1 MTRRLRRFFCRLLLC
16 TLLFSQWA
24 VASYVCPGLPSAQ
37 EAAPASA
44 AAAMAD
50 CEDMAGMPD
59 PASPKLCVDHCQQ
72 GHQSVDRADPPVL
85 AVALL
90 ASVYPLPIAI
100 AGHREQAAPAARRGE
115 PVAAS
120 PPHEILH
127 CCFRI

>member
-1 MTRRLRRFFCRLLLC
+1 VTRRLRQLFCRLLLC

-24 VASYVCPGLPSAQ
+24 VASYVCPGMPSAQ
-37 EAAPASA
+37 ASA
-44 AAAMAD
+44 ATGMAAMAD
-50 CEDMAGMPD
+50 CDDVAGMPD

-72 GHQSVDRADPPVL
+72 GQQSVDRADPPVL
-85 AVALL
+85 AAALL
-90 ASVYPLPIAI
+90 ATFYPLPLAI
-100 AGHREQAAPAARRGE
+100 AGRHQEAAPAARRGE